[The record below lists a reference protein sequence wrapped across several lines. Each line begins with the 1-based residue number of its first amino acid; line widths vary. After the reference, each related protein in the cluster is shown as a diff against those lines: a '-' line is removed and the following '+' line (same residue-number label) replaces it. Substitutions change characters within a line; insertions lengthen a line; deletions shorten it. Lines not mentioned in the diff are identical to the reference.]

1 VSKSLE
7 AFGWTSFFASQVG
20 DIAEQTLVPL
30 RVVEDFGR
38 IYRILGEAGEIWAET
53 SGRLRHR
60 AAGSS
65 ELPAVGDW
73 VLASLPAGDGRA
85 VIQKVLRRST
95 HVARKAAGERLS
107 EQVVAANVDFV
118 FVMQSLDRD
127 FNLRRIERYLV
138 VVRDGGATPVVL
150 LTKSDLAAD
159 AIASCIERV
168 GSVAPGVAVRAVSA
182 RVEGGLDPIR
192 HYLAAGRTIA
202 LLGSSGVG
210 KSTLANALCGADIA
224 RVAEVRESDGKGRHT
239 TTGRRLLVLPGGVM
253 LVDTPGMR
261 ELALWDGEGALDDT
275 FGELADLAAGCRFRD
290 CRHEEEP
297 DCAVLDAAAQ
307 DPALAARLESW
318 KKLHAELAHVAREQ
332 DLAQRLAEKGRARQ
346 GSKDLKRFYKDRG

>member
-7 AFGWTSFFASQVG
+7 AFGWTSFFATQVG
-20 DIAEQTLVPL
+20 EIAEETLSPH

-38 IYRILGEAGEIWAET
+38 IYRILGEDGEIWAET

-73 VLASLPAGDGRA
+73 VLARPPVGDGRA

-95 HVARKAAGERLS
+95 CVLRRAAGERVS
-107 EQVVAANVDFV
+107 EQVVAANIDFV

-138 VVRDGGATPVVL
+138 VAREGGATPVVL
-150 LTKSDLAAD
+150 LTKSDLAED
-159 AIASCIERV
+159 AASAVELV
-168 GSVAPGVAVRAVSA
+168 ATVAPGVPVHPVSA
-182 RVEGGLDPIR
+182 KIEGGLDPIR
-192 HYLAAGRTIA
+192 AYLSPGRTIA

-210 KSTLANALCGADIA
+210 KSTLANVLFGTDVA
-224 RVAEVRESDGKGRHT
+224 RVADVRESDGKGRHT
-239 TTGRRLLVLPGGVM
+239 TTGRRLHVLPGGVM

-261 ELALWDGEGALDDT
+261 ALALWDGEGALDDT
-275 FGELADLAAGCRFRD
+275 FDEIGDLAAGCRFRD
-290 CRHEEEP
+290 CRHDEEP
-297 DCAVLDAAAQ
+297 DCAVRTAAAA
-307 DPALAARLESW
+307 DPAVAARLESF
-318 KKLHAELAHVAREQ
+318 KKLAAELAHVAREQ
-332 DLAQRLAEKGRARQ
+332 DLAQRLAEKSRVKQLSKEIKRLYKGR
-346 GSKDLKRFYKDRG
+346 G